1 MAENLFE
8 QVVKNTGLPEDMI
21 SQDFLKLLSKK
32 GLGSD
37 SLTLDQLRDVLAEY
51 LQDVFIS
58 AKEDLK

>member
-21 SQDFLKLLSKK
+21 SQDFLRLLSDK

-58 AKEDLK
+58 AKEELK